1 MWDLG
6 IGVIIGIYLGT
17 YYDFR
22 PMLESLMK
30 WGADRLP
37 PERTAK
43 QSLTESTPANHGL
56 ARGSIFASFLTP
68 EKK

>member
-6 IGVIIGIYLGT
+6 LGVIIGIYLGT

-22 PMLESLMK
+22 PFLESLMK
-30 WGADRLP
+30 WGTDRLP
-37 PERTAK
+37 LERPASRSRK
-43 QSLTESTPANHGL
+43 EATPANQ
-56 ARGSIFASFLTP
+56 SIFASFLTP

>member
-22 PMLESLMK
+22 PILESLMK

-37 PERTAK
+37 PERNAK
-43 QSLTESTPANHGL
+43 QSLKESTPAESL
-56 ARGSIFASFLTP
+56 RGSIFASFLTP

>member
-6 IGVIIGIYLGT
+6 LGVIIGIYLGT

-22 PMLESLMK
+22 PVLELFMK

-37 PERTAK
+37 PPRDK
-43 QSLTESTPANHGL
+43 SITEQQ
-56 ARGSIFASFLTP
+56 SFLTSFFVP